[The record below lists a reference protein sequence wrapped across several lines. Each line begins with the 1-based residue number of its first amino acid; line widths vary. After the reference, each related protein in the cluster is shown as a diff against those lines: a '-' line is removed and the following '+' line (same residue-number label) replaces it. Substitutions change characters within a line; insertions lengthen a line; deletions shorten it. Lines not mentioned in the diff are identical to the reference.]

1 MYNDWN
7 RALSAKSSST
17 LLLLHLS
24 LCCSKMH
31 IRMYFVYECVVFC
44 YGSRSRWLHPCACV
58 WLWHACTCRSVWHH
72 THCGVVSCSGLLP
85 NWVVPLF
92 MRISLPSRA
101 LFPFFPPFPLPQ
113 TGPKGVLSD
122 YRRFEQVQKQEADHE
137 KQEQLAQMQREAV
150 TCRSAVSER
159 RLDSVHT
166 VLCTMGL
173 GWAEVWR
180 DVGYKTLTLF
190 CSWRRPSWLKHRTIV
205 HYCYVC
211 ECSASQVCLPWHEP
225 LQQEMAT
232 TVILVS

>member
-1 MYNDWN
+1 MHMYNDWN

-101 LFPFFPPFPLPQ
+101 LFPFFPPFPSHRLV
-113 TGPKGVLSD
+113 PKGFCRITDALSRCRNKRQTMRSKNSW
-122 YRRFEQVQKQEADHE
+122 RR
-137 KQEQLAQMQREAV
+137 
-150 TCRSAVSER
+150 CSER
-159 RLDSVHT
+159 R
-166 VLCTMGL
+166 
-173 GWAEVWR
+173 
-180 DVGYKTLTLF
+180 
-190 CSWRRPSWLKHRTIV
+190 
-205 HYCYVC
+205 
-211 ECSASQVCLPWHEP
+211 
-225 LQQEMAT
+225 
-232 TVILVS
+232 

>member
-1 MYNDWN
+1 MAPHPLWC
-7 RALSAKSSST
+7 RQ
-17 LLLLHLS
+17 LLRFAPKLGCTS
-24 LCCSKMH
+24 
-31 IRMYFVYECVVFC
+31 VYAHFTSFSCI
-44 YGSRSRWLHPCACV
+44 
-58 WLWHACTCRSVWHH
+58 
-72 THCGVVSCSGLLP
+72 VSLLP
-85 NWVVPLF
+85 T
-92 MRISLPSRA
+92 
-101 LFPFFPPFPLPQ
+101 FPLPQ

-159 RLDSVHT
+159 RLDSMHT

-232 TVILVS
+232 PVILVS